1 MSQNW
6 PYPGLPSHYADFG
19 EGWRLCLK
27 AAGRAPL
34 RTSHLLPGAKP
45 PMRPVTKHAIHHP
58 VAHAV
63 QTQPLSDVRSG
74 LVREQRSLFSTLERA
89 RNFEGSSKGYAGEAR
104 GANIWATPP

>member
-34 RTSHLLPGAKP
+34 RTSHLLPGVDADRK
-45 PMRPVTKHAIHHP
+45 
-58 VAHAV
+58 
-63 QTQPLSDVRSG
+63 L
-74 LVREQRSLFSTLERA
+74 
-89 RNFEGSSKGYAGEAR
+89 
-104 GANIWATPP
+104 